1 MKKSYR
7 MKKFQVL
14 MYLVVG
20 LVLNLNAQLTTG
32 TYTVGGITPDYT
44 NLVDAVSDLNT
55 LGIAGD
61 GPVVFSIAE
70 GNYTGQ
76 LLIGEIANSSA
87 VNTVTFESASG
98 DSSKVTIMFATT
110 GSTNNYVV
118 QLNGCDYVSFKKLTF
133 YNYATVSY
141 TRVVELNGTATNNA
155 FQNCRFVGFSG
166 SSASNSQALLFSFDD
181 VITDLLVENCFFQDG
196 GYGIYL
202 DGSGK
207 VIENLNLT
215 SNSINTVRG
224 IYLSNADRCLLE
236 QNTIIAT
243 NSEALTLR
251 YCDFDIQIVGNTITL
266 DYSGTAY
273 GIWLGNNNGNLVE
286 KGLIANNSI
295 YVNGTSGYNAYGIY
309 IDASVSHR
317 IYHNSIHISNS
328 KNTGAP
334 IYAYSGSNIELLN
347 NNLVNSV
354 LGYALY
360 ATSSSTYS
368 IADNNNYYTAGN
380 FLAYLGEDIADLT
393 ALKAKGKDANS
404 TDYYPS
410 FVSNSDLRVL
420 TPWLNGTAT
429 TSILATVPN
438 DKDGNPRDGSNPDVG
453 AFESTPTN
461 TLAYSGTLT
470 IGAGGDFATFNEAVD
485 SLELLGVSAPV
496 EINVADGNYV
506 ERVII
511 NRIPGSGA
519 SNRITFQSASADST
533 KATLNYS
540 TVDAN
545 DNGTIVLQGAGYL
558 TFKQLKMI
566 NSSTLSYGRV
576 VDMKGRTEQVNF
588 ENNTFIGAGASSGT
602 SDRAVIFSSGYQAND
617 LLVTKNVFTGG
628 SRHIAIKGID
638 ATVDVPVTNVNIS
651 ANVFNVSERSILLE
665 FCKDISL
672 SGNQINDF
680 TYNGI
685 SIYNCENPLIIEKN
699 KINSTSSYYQSVRVE
714 STVGPVGGIIK
725 NNFIS
730 HNYNS
735 SISGLY
741 LRYNQYIDV
750 SHNSVNVIANS
761 GSTALYLDGN
771 SNLNLKNNI
780 LANNGS
786 GYAIYVYAAPTNLG
800 SDHNNLYTTGNNLVY
815 WTGTSYSLL
824 GDYQTALSQD
834 ANSLSL
840 NPNYTSAT
848 DLHINSYWLE
858 GAGET
863 LASVT
868 DDIDGDVRQTPPCIG
883 ADEYISTLSPL
894 VGTFEIGIG
903 GDYET
908 ISEAVTSISENGI
921 SGNVVFEVLSGT
933 YNEHFVI
940 PEIFIV
946 HPTDSV
952 IIRSKTGV
960 ASDVIITYEAT
971 IADDNY
977 LAKLEGTDRFTFE
990 NLTFTAGNSEY
1001 SRCIS
1006 MYGNLNNI
1014 TIKGCTFNGR
1024 SSASMSTNDIIIYAG
1039 ENDPYFN
1046 QLLIENNTFNG
1057 GSWVADFKGS
1067 GSKKLEQLIIRDNQI
1082 VSNYRGI
1089 YISDAVAPVIDRN
1102 TITCNAEN
1110 SYGIKLNA
1118 CESGTSSPLKVINN
1132 KIYSNFKTSEGG
1144 IYLYNVDGTSTQP
1157 GVIANNAIQNST
1169 SGAYNSYGIYTYSCE
1184 KLNVYYNSI
1193 NITGNNTGDK
1203 AFYAQYCGDLNIY
1216 NNSFAIR
1223 GELGTKETGY
1233 GYAIDISS
1241 GTNIIGDYNNFYTPG
1256 NYIARWQGISYVNL
1270 SDLQTA
1276 SGQFANSLAVFP
1288 AYQDVK
1294 NLNTLSP
1301 FLNASAQPYSGLS
1314 TDLNGVMRDV
1324 TNPDIGAYEI
1334 LSPASALASGT
1345 YTVGTGGDMPTIDSM
1360 YRALF
1365 ELGIAGPV
1373 TFAIKNGSYTGV
1385 NLFFKGIPGTSASD
1399 TVVIQ
1404 SEAMDSSKVSLGFVQ
1419 TTGNNYIFYLN
1430 GTKYLTIKNLT
1441 LYSGGVGYGSLLVM
1455 DGNVQH
1461 INLLNNR
1468 FNGLNTNSSNNELSS
1483 VYLPSDNIV
1492 DYLLIKNNLFNYN
1505 SYGINLNGY
1514 SNYQNEQIIIEENEF
1529 LNQYSQI
1536 YLYRINNP
1544 VVQYNILKQG
1554 QSKAINLY
1562 YCTNAVKII
1571 GNQIATSATNIKGIE
1586 LNSTDGSGVTP
1597 GVIANNFVQCNG
1609 TYGIYLDYSD
1619 YHNVYHNSVNHT
1631 GDNSGSAFY
1640 VYSGNNIKLKNN
1652 IFNTTSNGYAY
1663 YSYGSG
1669 SILESDYNNI
1679 NAAGTR
1685 YAYYGATATNLTE
1698 LKALSSM
1705 DANSFEVEPVFLTE
1719 SDLHLI
1725 SFDLMEKAVVLPE
1738 ITMDID
1744 KELRD
1749 AVKPDIGADEMYAR
1763 PPVAESK
1770 VICEGEETPD
1780 LTASG
1785 INIKWYSDEALE
1797 NLIWTSGTYSPNVTA
1812 PGEYIYYVT
1821 QTVGA
1826 DESEPTQVSIT
1837 INPTPDLSAVVVNI
1851 DCQGNN
1857 YGSINL
1863 TVSSEN
1869 APFFFRWSNESTTE
1883 DVSKLLAGNYTVTV
1897 SDILGCTSI
1906 QSYEVT
1912 APTPIELTMIANDAD
1927 CGDNN
1932 GSATVFAEGG
1942 NEPFTYMWTTGDTKT
1957 TIDSLVSGIY
1967 VVTVTDQD
1975 GCTKTGIATVNDLG
1989 GSVIT
1994 VDAVNDVSCYG
2005 GNNGSIAV
2013 SLAGGVTPYNITWS
2027 NGATSEDINN
2037 LEAGPYEINV
2047 TDGDGCSSVKSIQ
2060 VNQPDPIL
2068 IGLGEFDANCGQAN
2082 GSATTNVSGGM
2093 APYSYSWSTGS
2104 TASEI
2109 SSLGLGVYGV
2119 TVIDANTCQAN
2130 KSFAISESGAPV
2142 VYVDSVIEGTCGN
2155 SDGAIYITAYGGS
2168 GTQLDY
2174 LWNTGSTSEDL
2185 VGVNPGAYSVT
2196 VTDSV
2201 GCSGATVAE
2210 IVAEKPE
2217 TPSICIV
2224 TVDTTTNNNE
2234 IIWEK
2239 PFATDIDY
2247 YNIYRESTQS
2257 GVYQKIGERQ
2267 YTEES
2272 LFVDVNS
2279 NAKQRSYRYK
2289 ISAVN
2294 TCSVESELS
2303 ELHKTMHLTIN
2314 LGTNGNI
2321 NLIWD
2326 HYEGFKINTYYI
2338 YRYTPESGWVK
2349 HDSIASNLT
2358 SYTDFDAP
2366 LENLQYMIEIVH
2378 PYGCTATKAVNRNT
2392 SRSNVGSITNTGGT
2406 GIAAL
2411 FKVTSSGVAV
2421 EGAEVTIADVMQQT
2435 NADGETTFNNLTM
2448 DAVLDYSVTKT
2459 GFEDFFG
2466 SFTVNSTFRTIDVE
2480 LTPVGI
2486 VDKMTNMIKLY
2497 PNPNH
2502 GSFNLSLKLDQ
2513 ARTIRYRVYDATS
2526 MLLVSEVF
2534 ENQLGEVSHQIH
2546 LESAE
2551 KGFYIVQISIDQE
2564 VYYKR
2569 IIVN

>member
-1 MKKSYR
+1 
-7 MKKFQVL
+7 
-14 MYLVVG
+14 
-20 LVLNLNAQLTTG
+20 
-32 TYTVGGITPDYT
+32 
-44 NLVDAVSDLNT
+44 
-55 LGIAGD
+55 
-61 GPVVFSIAE
+61 
-70 GNYTGQ
+70 
-76 LLIGEIANSSA
+76 
-87 VNTVTFESASG
+87 
-98 DSSKVTIMFATT
+98 
-110 GSTNNYVV
+110 
-118 QLNGCDYVSFKKLTF
+118 
-133 YNYATVSY
+133 
-141 TRVVELNGTATNNA
+141 
-155 FQNCRFVGFSG
+155 
-166 SSASNSQALLFSFDD
+166 
-181 VITDLLVENCFFQDG
+181 
-196 GYGIYL
+196 
-202 DGSGK
+202 
-207 VIENLNLT
+207 
-215 SNSINTVRG
+215 
-224 IYLSNADRCLLE
+224 
-236 QNTIIAT
+236 
-243 NSEALTLR
+243 
-251 YCDFDIQIVGNTITL
+251 
-266 DYSGTAY
+266 
-273 GIWLGNNNGNLVE
+273 
-286 KGLIANNSI
+286 
-295 YVNGTSGYNAYGIY
+295 
-309 IDASVSHR
+309 
-317 IYHNSIHISNS
+317 
-328 KNTGAP
+328 
-334 IYAYSGSNIELLN
+334 
-347 NNLVNSV
+347 
-354 LGYALY
+354 
-360 ATSSSTYS
+360 
-368 IADNNNYYTAGN
+368 
-380 FLAYLGEDIADLT
+380 
-393 ALKAKGKDANS
+393 
-404 TDYYPS
+404 
-410 FVSNSDLRVL
+410 
-420 TPWLNGTAT
+420 
-429 TSILATVPN
+429 
-438 DKDGNPRDGSNPDVG
+438 
-453 AFESTPTN
+453 
-461 TLAYSGTLT
+461 
-470 IGAGGDFATFNEAVD
+470 
-485 SLELLGVSAPV
+485 
-496 EINVADGNYV
+496 
-506 ERVII
+506 
-511 NRIPGSGA
+511 
-519 SNRITFQSASADST
+519 
-533 KATLNYS
+533 
-540 TVDAN
+540 
-545 DNGTIVLQGAGYL
+545 
-558 TFKQLKMI
+558 
-566 NSSTLSYGRV
+566 
-576 VDMKGRTEQVNF
+576 
-588 ENNTFIGAGASSGT
+588 
-602 SDRAVIFSSGYQAND
+602 
-617 LLVTKNVFTGG
+617 
-628 SRHIAIKGID
+628 
-638 ATVDVPVTNVNIS
+638 
-651 ANVFNVSERSILLE
+651 
-665 FCKDISL
+665 
-672 SGNQINDF
+672 
-680 TYNGI
+680 
-685 SIYNCENPLIIEKN
+685 
-699 KINSTSSYYQSVRVE
+699 
-714 STVGPVGGIIK
+714 
-725 NNFIS
+725 
-730 HNYNS
+730 
-735 SISGLY
+735 
-741 LRYNQYIDV
+741 
-750 SHNSVNVIANS
+750 
-761 GSTALYLDGN
+761 
-771 SNLNLKNNI
+771 
-780 LANNGS
+780 
-786 GYAIYVYAAPTNLG
+786 
-800 SDHNNLYTTGNNLVY
+800 
-815 WTGTSYSLL
+815 
-824 GDYQTALSQD
+824 
-834 ANSLSL
+834 
-840 NPNYTSAT
+840 
-848 DLHINSYWLE
+848 
-858 GAGET
+858 
-863 LASVT
+863 
-868 DDIDGDVRQTPPCIG
+868 
-883 ADEYISTLSPL
+883 
-894 VGTFEIGIG
+894 
-903 GDYET
+903 
-908 ISEAVTSISENGI
+908 
-921 SGNVVFEVLSGT
+921 
-933 YNEHFVI
+933 
-940 PEIFIV
+940 
-946 HPTDSV
+946 
-952 IIRSKTGV
+952 
-960 ASDVIITYEAT
+960 
-971 IADDNY
+971 
-977 LAKLEGTDRFTFE
+977 
-990 NLTFTAGNSEY
+990 
-1001 SRCIS
+1001 
-1006 MYGNLNNI
+1006 
-1014 TIKGCTFNGR
+1014 
-1024 SSASMSTNDIIIYAG
+1024 
-1039 ENDPYFN
+1039 
-1046 QLLIENNTFNG
+1046 
-1057 GSWVADFKGS
+1057 
-1067 GSKKLEQLIIRDNQI
+1067 
-1082 VSNYRGI
+1082 
-1089 YISDAVAPVIDRN
+1089 
-1102 TITCNAEN
+1102 
-1110 SYGIKLNA
+1110 
-1118 CESGTSSPLKVINN
+1118 
-1132 KIYSNFKTSEGG
+1132 
-1144 IYLYNVDGTSTQP
+1144 
-1157 GVIANNAIQNST
+1157 
-1169 SGAYNSYGIYTYSCE
+1169 
-1184 KLNVYYNSI
+1184 
-1193 NITGNNTGDK
+1193 
-1203 AFYAQYCGDLNIY
+1203 
-1216 NNSFAIR
+1216 
-1223 GELGTKETGY
+1223 
-1233 GYAIDISS
+1233 
-1241 GTNIIGDYNNFYTPG
+1241 
-1256 NYIARWQGISYVNL
+1256 
-1270 SDLQTA
+1270 
-1276 SGQFANSLAVFP
+1276 
-1288 AYQDVK
+1288 
-1294 NLNTLSP
+1294 
-1301 FLNASAQPYSGLS
+1301 
-1314 TDLNGVMRDV
+1314 
-1324 TNPDIGAYEI
+1324 
-1334 LSPASALASGT
+1334 
-1345 YTVGTGGDMPTIDSM
+1345 
-1360 YRALF
+1360 
-1365 ELGIAGPV
+1365 
-1373 TFAIKNGSYTGV
+1373 
-1385 NLFFKGIPGTSASD
+1385 
-1399 TVVIQ
+1399 
-1404 SEAMDSSKVSLGFVQ
+1404 
-1419 TTGNNYIFYLN
+1419 
-1430 GTKYLTIKNLT
+1430 
-1441 LYSGGVGYGSLLVM
+1441 
-1455 DGNVQH
+1455 
-1461 INLLNNR
+1461 
-1468 FNGLNTNSSNNELSS
+1468 
-1483 VYLPSDNIV
+1483 
-1492 DYLLIKNNLFNYN
+1492 
-1505 SYGINLNGY
+1505 
-1514 SNYQNEQIIIEENEF
+1514 
-1529 LNQYSQI
+1529 
-1536 YLYRINNP
+1536 
-1544 VVQYNILKQG
+1544 
-1554 QSKAINLY
+1554 
-1562 YCTNAVKII
+1562 
-1571 GNQIATSATNIKGIE
+1571 
-1586 LNSTDGSGVTP
+1586 
-1597 GVIANNFVQCNG
+1597 
-1609 TYGIYLDYSD
+1609 
-1619 YHNVYHNSVNHT
+1619 
-1631 GDNSGSAFY
+1631 

-1663 YSYGSG
+1663 YSYGTG

-1897 SDILGCTSI
+1897 SDILGCSSI

-2239 PFATDIDY
+2239 SFATDIDY